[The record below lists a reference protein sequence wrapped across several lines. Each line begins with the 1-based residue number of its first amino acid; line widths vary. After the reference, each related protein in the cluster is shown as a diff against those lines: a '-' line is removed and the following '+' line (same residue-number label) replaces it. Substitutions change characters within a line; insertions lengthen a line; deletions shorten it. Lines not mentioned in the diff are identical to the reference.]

1 MNIIMLTIYIPNIK
15 YLNQQ
20 FYPKLVVKRGGL
32 PQFRNLF
39 NLPENLCEDKIG
51 IQCQNRQIMEKV
63 HYFHCYNTYTC
74 HCHIIMIELLN

>member
-1 MNIIMLTIYIPNIK
+1 MLTIYLLNIK

-20 FYPKLVVKRGGL
+20 FYPKSVVKRGGL
-32 PQFRNLF
+32 PQSRIMF
-39 NLPENLCEDKIG
+39 NLPENLRKDKIG

-74 HCHIIMIELLN
+74 HGHFTMIELLN